1 MSTSD
6 TIFKTTTKSIEQ
18 IFLHLT
24 ECKDDFNPPLDQTVN
39 LSEYAKKISEKAI
52 TFEAWIDNRL
62 AGLVAAYFNDVEK
75 HSGYITHVGVL
86 GNYKGKG
93 IAFDLMSRCIEFAIQ
108 NSFRQITLEVAE
120 DNDKAIQLYKKLNF
134 VIFEKKEKKI
144 GMKLHLETKKSQ
156 NGKSTR
162 L

>member
-1 MSTSD
+1 MSD
-6 TIFKTTTKSIEQ
+6 AETIYKTKTASIED
-18 IFLHLT
+18 IYLHLT

-52 TFEAWIDNRL
+52 TFEAWIENRL

-86 GNYKGKG
+86 RKYKGKG
-93 IAFDLMSRCIEFAIQ
+93 IAFGLMSRCIEFAIQ
-108 NSFRQITLEVAE
+108 NSFYQIQLEVAE

-134 VIFEKKEKKI
+134 AIFEKKERKARMI
-144 GMKLHLETKKSQ
+144 LHLV
-156 NGKSTR
+156 N
-162 L
+162 

>member
-1 MSTSD
+1 MSSPD
-6 TIFKTTTKSIEQ
+6 TIYKTGTASIED

-24 ECKDDFNPPLDQTVN
+24 ECKDDFNPPLDQTVD

-75 HSGYITHVGVL
+75 ISGYITHVGVL
-86 GNYKGKG
+86 KNYKGKG

-108 NSFRQITLEVAE
+108 NSFYQIRLEVSE

-134 VIFEKKEKKI
+134 AIFEKNEKKARMI
-144 GMKLHLETKKSQ
+144 LDLVNLKNKHNES
-156 NGKSTR
+156 ST
-162 L
+162 